1 MERPGNVI
9 NVIYNNYPCVG
20 KFVDDNG
27 VILATTVEACE
38 LILRSKRWID
48 YLREI
53 NSPLIKNKEYKDSI
67 QKYDAIIPTDVEFL
81 STIHIIEDKL
91 TQHKY
96 INTDDKN
103 AVIELARS
111 LGIAMKGSIR
121 RLKDDTIKSLLQRI
135 KKEIVIK
142 GFKVSAVTMLHKDAD
157 IRDTFRKFLH
167 TYLAQT
173 CYMYPEDIKM
183 NENYKEIIRLTG
195 EQDIFSDMNIGP
207 GYINALIDDNLAI
220 SFPGLYK
227 NSEGKV
233 VKVDIGDDLV
243 SYKTVEWDKRP
254 EFPKYAMIWVLRK
267 SDYLVTNFISAKRG
281 FDTREGVPDRDVY
294 GQLICSNRSIRS
306 TGMGKL
312 LLVATILMAYQYKVN
327 YVFIQAFQGVLG
339 PQSPLYNRMGFNF
352 DFSEELL
359 CRKTAF
365 YQWSLLDENEV
376 DLDKLHQKYIEERPS
391 RSVLRNILDT
401 EFLSKKAKHLTF
413 LQPMWL
419 NVKEYDT
426 RYACNLL
433 ITSGFDYHTK
443 TVGPMGRS
451 RSWFDIPL
459 RALGLGG
466 ATTDSDST
474 PPPIPMDEERRRD
487 GEHCNEDSQC
497 LSDFCV
503 VNRCTPYPYEI
514 EESSTLRA
522 IDSELSRKGH
532 NVKEFA
538 QQFKQRRE
546 LEMKLLADIDD
557 KIEKAKTKEEIAT
570 AEKHL
575 TELIN
580 TQKRHAKLSPQQE
593 AEFSKRLQEYKQLG
607 TKDKLKKI
615 FYLFVKGLFGK

>member
-1 MERPGNVI
+1 MERLGNVI
-9 NVIYNNYPCVG
+9 DVIYNNYPCVG
-20 KFVDDNG
+20 TFVDNNN
-27 VILATTVEACE
+27 VILATTVNACE

-48 YLREI
+48 YLRNE
-53 NSPLIKNKEYKDSI
+53 NSPLIKRYKDSI
-67 QKYDAIIPTDVEFL
+67 QKYDAIIPNYMEFL
-81 STIHIIEDKL
+81 SRIQIVKDKL
-91 TQHKY
+91 TLNES
-96 INTDDKN
+96 INDEDKN

-121 RLKDDTIKSLLQRI
+121 RLNSIYILSLLERI
-135 KKEIVIK
+135 KEELDIK
-142 GFKVSAVTMLHKDAD
+142 GFKVSAVTMLHTDPV

-167 TYLAQT
+167 TYLGQT
-173 CYMYPEDIKM
+173 CYISPEDIKM
-183 NENYKEIIRLTG
+183 NENYKEIIRLAG
-195 EQDIFSDMNIGP
+195 EQDIFSNMNIGP

-227 NSEGKV
+227 NSEGKI
-233 VKVDIGDDLV
+233 VKVDIGDDV
-243 SYKTVEWDKRP
+243 VPYKTVEWDKRP

-294 GQLICSNRSIRS
+294 GQLICSDRSIRS
-306 TGMGKL
+306 SGMGKL

-339 PQSPLYNRMGFNF
+339 VQSPLYNRMGFNF

-359 CRKTAF
+359 GRKTAF
-365 YQWSLLDENEV
+365 YQWSLVDENE
-376 DLDKLHQKYIEERPS
+376 LDKLHKKYIEERPS
-391 RSVLRNILDT
+391 RSILDT

-433 ITSGFDYHTK
+433 FTSGFDYHTGK
-443 TVGPMGRS
+443 AGPMGPS

-466 ATTDSDST
+466 AKTDST
-474 PPPIPMDEERRRD
+474 PPLIPMDEERRRD
-487 GEHCNEDSQC
+487 GEQCDEDSQC
-497 LSDFCV
+497 LSDFCPY
-503 VNRCTPYPYEI
+503 RKCTPYPYNEKRHLLLPDMKKYVEKLDARKEREI
-514 EESSTLRA
+514 A
-522 IDSELSRKGH
+522 ILGYIE
-532 NVKEFA
+532 N
-538 QQFKQRRE
+538 
-546 LEMKLLADIDD
+546 
-557 KIEKAKTKEEIAT
+557 KIETAKTQEEIAM
-570 AEKHL
+570 AEKNVA
-575 TELIN
+575 ELIES
-580 TQKRHAKLSPQQE
+580 QKKHAKLSPQQE

-615 FYLFVKGLFGK
+615 FYLLVKGLFGK